1 MLHEKEN
8 SRINFRGAKL
18 LFAALS
24 AVSLASLQLL
34 SMPNPLKIDST
45 SSIDDNNNN
54 NNNIV
59 YAAASDNQVGG
70 RPIAIKLN
78 YAHFVPLTNNSH
90 LHQVKVIVVYSFTPS
105 LVAMNGVQNAVMKV
119 YASNGTLL
127 KTTSY
132 PDGLKLN
139 ATGRAQLATAIAE
152 STIRNVTA
160 SVVFTDSS
168 KSANYSNIL
177 DVKLGLG
184 QIIQP

>member
-1 MLHEKEN
+1 M
-8 SRINFRGAKL
+8 

-45 SSIDDNNNN
+45 GSIDDNNNN
-54 NNNIV
+54 IA
-59 YAAASDNQVGG
+59 YAAASVDQVGG

-78 YAHFVPLTNNSH
+78 YAHFVPLTNNSQ
-90 LHQVKVIVVYSFTPS
+90 LHQVKVIVVYSFTP
-105 LVAMNGVQNAVMKV
+105 LLITMNGGQNAVMKV

-127 KTTSY
+127 KTTSFL
-132 PDGLKLN
+132 DGLKLN
-139 ATGRAQLATAIAE
+139 ATGRAQLATTIAE

-160 SVVFTDSS
+160 SIAFTDLS
-168 KSANYSNIL
+168 KSANYSNIV